1 MNTNIIKTVG
11 TKIVRAVE
19 PGVTRATANT
29 SPVINDALERTP
41 AIEHFEKAATRISK
55 PDILEDVV
63 KLEKP
68 LSKFSNFEQRI
79 INAGTEDE
87 LTILGQDISKLLDSG
102 QLDNDIAL
110 KYVTKYQ
117 QFYRDIYKGK
127 NISPNNIFKD
137 VFRKNFTDEETRML
151 CAKYKAILQ
160 EPNIEKY
167 VEKLFSQVKK
177 DFGLEY
183 IPFELKQEVKGGIG
197 YTTRGGTSD
206 YLDYLKLTYYKDNPL
221 NRHKLFGLIM
231 HEVSHARQHEIAMA
245 TDFGAYVKALAL
257 KLKQMPE
264 HKDTPIDKIIQFV
277 AQRIGPE
284 RLSLI
289 RGKYG
294 VIDKGSELYRKG
306 ISYIDG
312 TLNYEGVKEFTA
324 EAFMKYKLQPIE
336 DEAYHIQSK
345 ANELYYYL
353 TK

>member
-1 MNTNIIKTVG
+1 MGLQKLGITLAEQCARYAKACGKSNILCK
-11 TKIVRAVE
+11 
-19 PGVTRATANT
+19 
-29 SPVINDALERTP
+29 PVHVSN
-41 AIEHFEKAATRISK
+41 IEGLRYASGLT
-55 PDILEDVV
+55 EDVV

-68 LSKFSNFEQRI
+68 LSKFSPIERRI
-79 INAGTEDE
+79 INASTEDE

-117 QFYRDIYKGK
+117 QFYRSIYKGK
-127 NISPNNIFKD
+127 NIQPQNIFKEIFD
-137 VFRKNFTDEETRML
+137 KTLKDEEANML
-151 CAKYKAILQ
+151 CGKYKAIMQ
-160 EPNIEKY
+160 EPNLEKY

-183 IPFELKQEVKGGIG
+183 LPFELRKEVKDGIG
-197 YTTRGGTSD
+197 YATRGGASK
-206 YLDYLKLTYYKDNPL
+206 YLDYMQLTFYKDNPL

-231 HEVSHARQHEIAMA
+231 HEVSHAKQTEIAMA
-245 TDFGAYVKALAL
+245 ADFGTYLKALAL
-257 KLKQMPE
+257 RLKQMPK
-264 HKDTPIDKIIQFV
+264 HKDTPIDKIIQFI
-277 AQRIGPE
+277 APRIGPE

-312 TLNYEGVKEFTA
+312 TLNYEGVQEFTA
-324 EAFMKYKLQPIE
+324 EAFKKYKLQPIE

-353 TK
+353 TELM